1 MSKMGKKPCLGSM
14 PQSQSDSNFS
24 PSLKI
29 TSSNKRHKLKNWTTY
44 IAVNTRA
51 LSEDVKENESE
62 PDKETM
68 VNVDN
73 TNTTNT
79 ATNSTS
85 TPTTEEN
92 KE

>member
-1 MSKMGKKPCLGSM
+1 MGKSSIL
-14 PQSQSDSNFS
+14 QSQSDSNFS
-24 PSLKI
+24 TLPKI
-29 TSSNKRHKLKNWTTY
+29 TSPNKRHELKSWTTY
-44 IAVNTRA
+44 ITVNTRA
-51 LSEDVKENESE
+51 LSEDVEEVENES
-62 PDKETM
+62 DKE
-68 VNVDN
+68 NVDN